1 MGTLRWCGCGVREPA
16 MSEERDPIPLQFGV
30 NIAQLDMIDGF
41 QHAKGLASREAA
53 IRLLLDIAL
62 ETVTGTG
69 RRFWDKPLIGP
80 ETSQTNADQL
90 AQARELADRLRAQGH
105 LAAAE
110 RVHHATAGA
119 RMGRALLEA
128 LREACQTAL
137 TQSSRLTPRPS
148 CLRRSCGLRWTNG

>member
-1 MGTLRWCGCGVREPA
+1 MASNTRRGL
-16 MSEERDPIPLQFGV
+16 PL
-30 NIAQLDMIDGF
+30 
-41 QHAKGLASREAA
+41 AK
-53 IRLLLDIAL
+53 LLLSAARHCIGD
-62 ETVTGTG
+62 VTGAE

-110 RVHHATAGA
+110 RVQHATAGA
-119 RMGRALLEA
+119 RVGRALLEA

-137 TQSSRLTPRPS
+137 TTIESLDPPTQLLAEELRLEVDKR
-148 CLRRSCGLRWTNG
+148 LK